1 VIAGGISGSCPQV
14 SPASAVAT
22 AGSAIVES
30 GWQPG
35 VRGSARRTGAGLVLL
50 MVFAAMVSVI
60 QLAVVTSW
68 ARSVRVVTLLQAIS
82 VGFLVVA
89 PLTIGLQWLITRAV
103 AWIGP
108 WRLAEVV
115 DVLGW
120 AADPALE
127 EILKVAPLIIVAWLW
142 PRTSGQLGLVDHLLV
157 GAATGAGFALAE
169 GVLRYGQLDAMAI
182 AVPGGYLA
190 GATLSGAIGVPS
202 IWASLTTWLPV
213 PVSYDWPAMSGAQH
227 LVWSALAAAGLG
239 WFIRRGSHRWLGLI
253 PLVLVSLTHANYNA
267 AHSLSGMAWS
277 SPALSWIEQRLAGLL
292 LVVLVVLVLVDR
304 VGLAGARR
312 SRPELLLDG
321 ERSDGLGPWPLAK
334 VAVRGAPWSSFVAWR
349 VVLERRASLNA
360 QLAGVPPPEFA
371 DEVEQRITQVQQSAD
386 RARWAGAA
394 KQVAGALSLRGLR
407 SWRTLLWVLSVVP
420 ALLFLVV
427 GGWPATRGLQE
438 LAGTWFGAG
447 LMLVG
452 LAIGWVLLATQ
463 LPALVRQLRQQ
474 SEPSLHEQRI
484 RPAFQLAT
492 GVASLVTA
500 ALVVAA
506 LVVGGDPTQRLVT
519 NYHILDALSSA
530 ELWLGRAIILLAFL
544 LFPPAA
550 ALVVTTAGTV
560 LLTSSGVAL
569 AVGSVVGATL
579 VSHALLNAA
588 SGSGTSGGGGG
599 ASSGSGSGTASSGE
613 VRDVLRNLPQGR
625 SQGVRVVGSGEELVD
640 LYKRLIRGGKPI
652 EVPSYKGKWSELP
665 DGTRIGLR
673 DFSKSGHKTIDI
685 KFPGGE
691 TGKVHVDG

>member
-1 VIAGGISGSCPQV
+1 
-14 SPASAVAT
+14 
-22 AGSAIVES
+22 
-30 GWQPG
+30 
-35 VRGSARRTGAGLVLL
+35 LVLL

-60 QLAVVTSW
+60 QLAAVMSW
-68 ARSVRVVTLLQAIS
+68 ARSVRVITLLQAIS

-89 PLTIGLQWLITRAV
+89 PLTIGLQWLSTRAV

-120 AADPALE
+120 TADPVLE
-127 EILKVAPLIIVAWLW
+127 EVLKVAPLIIVAWLW

-169 GVLRYGQLDAMAI
+169 GVLRYGQLDAMTT

-202 IWASLTTWLPV
+202 IWTSLTTWLPV
-213 PVSYDWPAMSGAQH
+213 PVSYDWPATSAAQH

-239 WFIRRGSHRWLGLI
+239 WFIRRRPHRWLGLV
-253 PLVLVSLTHANYNA
+253 PLVLVSLIHANFNA
-267 AHSLSGMAWS
+267 AHSLSGMAWA
-277 SPALSWIEQRLAGLL
+277 SPVLSWIEQRLAGLL
-292 LVVLVVLVLVDR
+292 LVALVVLVVVDR

-312 SRPELLLDG
+312 SRPDILLDG
-321 ERSDGLGPWPLAK
+321 ERSDGLGPWPLVE
-334 VAVRGAPWSSFVAWR
+334 VAVRGAPWSTFVTWQVA
-349 VVLERRASLNA
+349 LERRAALNA

-371 DEVEQRITQVQQSAD
+371 VEVEQRITQLQQLTDRVQ
-386 RARWAGAA
+386 WAGAA
-394 KQVAGALSLRGLR
+394 KQVAGSLSLRGLR
-407 SWRTLLWVLSVVP
+407 SWRTLLWALSVVP

-438 LAGTWFGAG
+438 VAGTWFGTG

-452 LAIGWVLLATQ
+452 LALGSVLLAAQ
-463 LPALVRQLRQQ
+463 LPALVRQLRQLR
-474 SEPSLHEQRI
+474 EPSLHELRI
-484 RPAFQLAT
+484 RPAFRLAT
-492 GVASLVTA
+492 GGASLATA
-500 ALVVAA
+500 VLVVVALVM
-506 LVVGGDPTQRLVT
+506 GGDPTLRLVT
-519 NYHILDALSSA
+519 NYHVLDALSSA
-530 ELWLGRAIILLAFL
+530 ELWLGLAIILLAFL

-599 ASSGSGSGTASSGE
+599 GASESGARDFKGLSTRQAEAYLRQFDTDPHALKGDLVGRGSISKFDIKMGPKGE
-613 VRDVLRNLPQGR
+613 LY
-625 SQGVRVVGSGEELVD
+625 LVS
-640 LYKRLIRGGKPI
+640 K
-652 EVPSYKGKWSELP
+652 
-665 DGTRIGLR
+665 DGTVAIPTGLVPR
-673 DFSKSGHKTIDI
+673 
-685 KFPGGE
+685 
-691 TGKVHVDG
+691 